1 MGQTARVRHDSPQ
14 KTMPLSVTDVV
25 VRDAGGLERRLGD
38 WNGQV
43 LLIVNVAS
51 RCGFTRQYAGLQALQ
66 ERFADRGFAVLG
78 FPCNDFGGQEPGT
91 LPEIQQFCSTTYGAS
106 FQLFDKV
113 HATGSKT
120 APYDTLTQAE
130 PAGDVA
136 WNFEKFLIGK
146 DGTVLARFKSNVE
159 PDGAELAAAIEQALA
174 A

>member
-1 MGQTARVRHDSPQ
+1 
-14 KTMPLSVTDVV
+14 MPLSVTDVV
-25 VRDAGGLERRLGD
+25 VRDAGGLERRLGE

-51 RCGFTRQYAGLQALQ
+51 RCGFTRQYAGLQVLQ

>member
-1 MGQTARVRHDSPQ
+1 MAPNVSDVAVRTATGD
-14 KTMPLSVTDVV
+14 
-25 VRDAGGLERRLGD
+25 ERRLGD
-38 WNGQV
+38 WAGTV

-66 ERFADRGFAVLG
+66 ERFGPRGFAVLG

-91 LPEIQQFCSTTYGAS
+91 LEEIQQFCSSTYGVN
-106 FQLFDKV
+106 FELFDKV

-130 PAGDVA
+130 PSGDVA
-136 WNFEKFLIGK
+136 WNFEKFLIGR
-146 DGTVLARFKSNVE
+146 DGTVLGRFKSAVE
-159 PDGAELAAAIEQALA
+159 PDGAELIAAIEKALA